1 MGDLKLP
8 SNPISILVV
17 DDNPDNLRVMMGLLE
32 NSGYKVRL
40 AVEGELAL
48 SSIDAYPPDLILLDV
63 NMPGMDGYE
72 TCRRIKA
79 KPDLRSIPIIFVTAK
94 TDEVDEEYGLRLGA
108 VDYVTKPVN
117 LPIFLARVRNHLD
130 LAAARRQLE
139 KQNQILV
146 ETARLREEVEQITK
160 HDLKNPLAAVIGC
173 CELLE
178 DDSELLPEAREL
190 ARRALSGGHRIL
202 DMINRSVDLYKM
214 ERGTYEFSPARVDL
228 AKVIRSVNRNLAIR
242 IGGASGRFDLRF
254 EQTGEVAVEADE
266 LLCHSLFSNL
276 MKNALEA
283 SPSEHRVWVDLES
296 EGDFICA
303 RIHNRGAVPG
313 IMREHFFEKFTTS
326 GKLGGTGL
334 GTYSARILAETQG
347 GRVELD
353 TSDAGATSVR
363 VWLLRST
370 EGSSAGSDTLG

>member
-130 LAAARRQLE
+130 LAAARRQ
-139 KQNQILV
+139 K
-146 ETARLREEVEQITK
+146 
-160 HDLKNPLAAVIGC
+160 C
-173 CELLE
+173 
-178 DDSELLPEAREL
+178 
-190 ARRALSGGHRIL
+190 
-202 DMINRSVDLYKM
+202 
-214 ERGTYEFSPARVDL
+214 GTP
-228 AKVIRSVNRNLAIR
+228 
-242 IGGASGRFDLRF
+242 
-254 EQTGEVAVEADE
+254 
-266 LLCHSLFSNL
+266 
-276 MKNALEA
+276 
-283 SPSEHRVWVDLES
+283 
-296 EGDFICA
+296 
-303 RIHNRGAVPG
+303 
-313 IMREHFFEKFTTS
+313 
-326 GKLGGTGL
+326 
-334 GTYSARILAETQG
+334 
-347 GRVELD
+347 
-353 TSDAGATSVR
+353 
-363 VWLLRST
+363 RST
-370 EGSSAGSDTLG
+370 RA